1 MIVQRVLVQGGGI
14 GGLVAAT
21 ALARRGVE
29 VDVVERRPVD
39 SVLGVGLIQPVNA
52 LRVMKEIGALGAVLS
67 AGYPSEELR
76 LIKPDGTVLADAPL
90 PEIPGVPTRSN
101 TIQRRELC
109 RVLLD
114 AATAAGVRS
123 YHGSSSATLREDDHG
138 VDVTFAGDQAPV
150 AGRYD
155 LIVGFDG
162 IRSTLRRHLFGDRY
176 DPRPTGFSVWRVSV
190 PRPPELDRVVYGFV
204 GDLKATLVP
213 LGSGESYIALI
224 APEESVQPGLTTSEI
239 TVQMRV
245 MLGRFGGRVGELAER
260 VSDESSAAYGPVEEV
275 SVEEPW
281 YRGRILV
288 AGDATH
294 ATSPHM
300 AQGAAMAVEDAVV
313 LAEELEGAASVPE
326 ALDAWWKRR
335 IPRAGLVQRY
345 SAALMRQEQGRAAPE
360 DLKLLELSVPQA
372 QARLA
377 RPY

>member
-29 VDVVERRPVD
+29 VDVVEKRPAG
-39 SVLGVGLIQPVNA
+39 SVLGVGLIQPANA
-52 LRVMKEIGALGAVLS
+52 LRVMREIGVLDAVLS
-67 AGYPSEELR
+67 AGHPSEELR
-76 LIKPDGTVLADAPL
+76 LINQDGTVLADFPL
-90 PEIPGVPTRSN
+90 PAAPDLPTRSN
-101 TIQRRELC
+101 TLQRRELC

-114 AATAAGVRS
+114 AAVTAGARL
-123 YHGSSSATLREDDHG
+123 HHEASSAALHEDRDG
-138 VDVTFAGDQAPV
+138 VDVTFTGDGAPA

-155 LIVGFDG
+155 LVVGFDG

-176 DPRPTGFSVWRVSV
+176 LPRPTGFSVWRISM
-190 PRPPELDRVVYGFV
+190 PCPPEVDRTVYGFV

-213 LGSGESYIALI
+213 LGAGEGYIALI
-224 APEESVQPGLTTSEI
+224 APEGSVQHGLTTAEI
-239 TVQMRV
+239 AAQMRV
-245 MLGRFGGRVGELAER
+245 MLGRFGGWVGELAGR
-260 VSDESSAAYGPVEEV
+260 LRDGSSAAYGPVEEV
-275 SVEEPW
+275 SLDERW
-281 YRGRILV
+281 YRGRVLV

-300 AQGAAMAVEDAVV
+300 AQGAAMAAEDAAV
-313 LAEELEGAASVPE
+313 LAQELTGAGSVPE
-326 ALDAWWKRR
+326 ALEAWWNRR